1 MKDETRDKTIERK
14 PWNLLEGFAIGA
26 VLIGIGLILQWTVGP
41 VVWSVFSWPVN
52 GITLALFL
60 LAIVLMTLL
69 AKQCR
74 LFRFLSTQQVAIP
87 TLVYAVVLTIVM
99 GLTQQKAGGRGI
111 DNMLSY
117 WPFVLIY
124 ALMAIVLGMVCL
136 RRLLHFRFS
145 IANLQFMAFHLGLF
159 IVLLTATLGNADMQR
174 LKLITFVGQIEWRGV
189 NEENRVVETPLAIE
203 LKRFIMETYDNGQ
216 PKRYASEIV
225 VRTKSGD
232 VKHAIV
238 DVNKPVRIS
247 GWKIYQYG
255 YDTQKGTQ
263 SQMSI
268 LELVR
273 DPWLP
278 AVYTGIYL
286 MLFGALLMFMR
297 KGRKEEKRR

>member
-1 MKDETRDKTIERK
+1 MKDKTRDKTIERK

-26 VLIGIGLILQWTVGP
+26 VLIGIGLILQWTIGP
-41 VVWSVFSWPVN
+41 VEWSVFSWPVN

-60 LAIVLMTLL
+60 LAIVLMTVL

-174 LKLITFVGQIEWRGV
+174 LKLISFVGQIEWRGV

-203 LKRFIMETYDNGQ
+203 LKRFIMEAYDNGQ

-225 VRTKSGD
+225 VRTKSGN

-238 DVNKPVRIS
+238 DVNKPVRIN

-255 YDTQKGTQ
+255 YDTQKGAQ

>member
-26 VLIGIGLILQWTVGP
+26 VLIGIGLILQWTIGP

-60 LAIVLMTLL
+60 LAIGLMTVL

-99 GLTQQKAGGRGI
+99 GLTQQKSDGRGI
-111 DNMLSY
+111 ENMLSY

-225 VRTKSGD
+225 VRTKSGN

-238 DVNKPVRIS
+238 DVNKPVRIN

-255 YDTQKGTQ
+255 YDTQKGAQ

>member
-26 VLIGIGLILQWTVGP
+26 VLIGIGLILQWTIGP
-41 VVWSVFSWPVN
+41 VEWSVFSWPVN

-60 LAIVLMTLL
+60 LAIVLMTVL

-136 RRLLHFRFS
+136 RRILHFRFS

-238 DVNKPVRIS
+238 DVNKPVRIN

>member
-26 VLIGIGLILQWTVGP
+26 VLIGIGLILQWTIGP

-99 GLTQQKAGGRGI
+99 GLTQQKSGGRGI
-111 DNMLSY
+111 DNMLTY

-232 VKHAIV
+232 VKHAVV
-238 DVNKPVRIS
+238 DVNKPVRIN

-255 YDTQKGTQ
+255 YDTQKGAQ